1 MRSRHPAPGKRS
13 RGSQASRVRSGYIW
27 LQAWFGDAAAGEFEA
42 FVRIYDAVRGLIE
55 AEWDVRVR
63 QAVNVAA
70 KTAGSLPGFL
80 APIVEQNKHESQCPP
95 CSVLDKI
102 LPCLR
107 HLNPWSWTNLT
118 HREFDRFEW
127 LELQF
132 GDKPFSG

>member
-1 MRSRHPAPGKRS
+1 
-13 RGSQASRVRSGYIW
+13 

-102 LPCLR
+102 LPCSR
-107 HLNPWSWTNLT
+107 HIAASPDCCSCDAQIHRVQPGESVFPGPICPFDVRQNPS
-118 HREFDRFEW
+118 HRR
-127 LELQF
+127 
-132 GDKPFSG
+132 